1 MCCSFSY
8 YLVWISSYSPLPFSS
23 AAAATV
29 ATAAI
34 SNGIRED
41 SHLIYGA
48 LPISWANLHL
58 FAILC
63 LSKNGVRY
71 RYTFRQCFENNFLL
85 FLSVF
90 HLNIAVLGFKKSWTN
105 REAAPTWGSHIEV
118 HCQDVVSC
126 DDLRELIVFC
136 REYREWEPACPLD
149 LLG

>member
-1 MCCSFSY
+1 MCCS

-23 AAAATV
+23 AATV
-29 ATAAI
+29 AATAAI

-71 RYTFRQCFENNFLL
+71 HYTFKHCFENNFLL

-90 HLNIAVLGFKKSWTN
+90 HLKIAVLGFNSWTN

-126 DDLRELIVFC
+126 DDLRESIVFC
-136 REYREWEPACPLD
+136 REWELAHWTIGSFGLRN
-149 LLG
+149 